1 MRCGLAENPPL
12 RMFDS
17 LDNVGLVQNSAVRD
31 DGNHSDDLKRSHADL
46 LTHRYRSDGTLCP
59 MRCRFRQPAFL
70 AGKIDIC
77 WLSKAQAINVGR
89 ESFVAKTKA
98 ELNGADIR

>member
-1 MRCGLAENPPL
+1 
-12 RMFDS
+12 
-17 LDNVGLVQNSAVRD
+17 
-31 DGNHSDDLKRSHADL
+31 
-46 LTHRYRSDGTLCP
+46 